1 MMISSLAKYVF
12 MGEIITQ
19 TGKKYFLLSLGQIYL
34 YGKGAN
40 NMNIYIRLV
49 STLRKKFKSHIIQL
63 KGIYWKDCKV
73 YQKH

>member
-1 MMISSLAKYVF
+1 MIISLLAKYVF
-12 MGEIITQ
+12 MGKIMTR
-19 TGKKYFLLSLGQIYL
+19 TGNKYFLLSLGQIYF

-40 NMNIYIRLV
+40 NMNIYIKLV
-49 STLRKKFKSHIIQL
+49 STLRTKFKTHIIQL